1 MEHINLQDLIEYSR
15 IARIKKDVLLTDW
28 FNVVLV
34 CLEEGQEISPHP
46 EPYAVLFHVIDGEG
60 TITAGTERYE
70 VKPNHMIFVPKDGVR
85 GIAPRTRMSLVG
97 IQQPH

>member
-1 MEHINLQDLIEYSR
+1 MEHKDLQDLIEYSR
-15 IARIKKDVLLTDW
+15 KTRVVKDVLMTDW

-34 CLEEGQEISPHP
+34 CLEKGQEISPHP
-46 EPYAVLFHVIDGEG
+46 EPYAVLFHVIEGEG
-60 TITAGTERYE
+60 TITAGTERYD

>member
-1 MEHINLQDLIEYSR
+1 MEHMDMQDLIEYSR
-15 IARIKKDVLLTDW
+15 TARVVKEVLRTDW

-34 CLEEGQEISPHP
+34 CLEAGQEISPHP
-46 EPYAVLFHVIDGEG
+46 EPYAVLFHVIEGEG
-60 TITAGTERYE
+60 TITACTEKYD